1 MIRALGMAFGVLML
15 IAADAPAAPP
25 PPAAASKWA
34 GVYDGG
40 QMELVALL
48 ELRADGHFGLEL
60 SYGALDE
67 RAEGKWALKG
77 NHIELM
83 PEVYA
88 TNDPGNTAQKFGDG
102 HMQIE
107 GETLLLPRYDRL
119 LRFSRQ

>member
-1 MIRALGMAFGVLML
+1 MIRALGMALGMLML
-15 IAADAPAAPP
+15 IAADAPASPP
-25 PPAAASKWA
+25 PPATASRWA

-40 QMELVALL
+40 QMELAALL
-48 ELRADGHFGLEL
+48 ELRTDGHFGFEL

-67 RAEGKWALKG
+67 RAEGTWALKD
-77 NHIELM
+77 NHIELT

-102 HMQIE
+102 HMQIK

-119 LRFSRQ
+119 LTFSRQ